1 MDNSA
6 SETLN
11 KPKKK
16 QGRGQKKK
24 NNPETLNNK
33 SISASKNSR
42 KVVVQQKDNP
52 DNDGVD
58 KLQIHG
64 QSFHLFGDCRDDD
77 DLGDLVEVVMTN
89 DDVANILLDKSDL
102 KKYVAKT
109 KAKKGKVKILIW

>member
-16 QGRGQKKK
+16 RGIGQKRK
-24 NNPETLNNK
+24 NNLETLNK
-33 SISASKNSR
+33 KIISASENSR

-64 QSFHLFGDCRDDD
+64 QSFHLFGDCSD
-77 DLGDLVEVVMTN
+77 GDLVEIVMTN
-89 DDVANILLDKSDL
+89 DDVATIVLNKSEF

-109 KAKKGKVKILIW
+109 KAKKGKVKI

>member
-11 KPKKK
+11 IPKKK
-16 QGRGQKKK
+16 RGRGQKRK
-24 NNPETLNNK
+24 NNSETLNKK
-33 SISASKNSR
+33 SIFASKNSR

-52 DNDGVD
+52 DTDGVD

-64 QSFHLFGDCRDDD
+64 QSFQLFGDCSD
-77 DLGDLVEVVMTN
+77 GDLVEVVMTN
-89 DDVANILLDKSDL
+89 DDVAAILLDKSDF

-109 KAKKGKVKILIW
+109 KAKKGKVKI